1 MATQNEM
8 EASEPQVSMT
18 LEKPSPQDWLQKRQP
33 EIINILSTL
42 KQLKTF
48 TVEKPAED
56 LNQLHV
62 SISGL
67 RNYQEW
73 VKTYLVNAIGMELEV
88 KRLCAVTE
96 IEYKD
101 ALGKA
106 FTEKADVVS
115 LGKSFEEKLL
125 RLRQYIPVIREKE
138 EWEAI
143 LESVGSFKQAVQ
155 LVYDD
160 LSRGAMSTATQV
172 NVIKSQILTGQI
184 KIQIE
189 GNVAK
194 SIISENALD
203 SLDRAAIKN
212 TTRGEG
218 TLETLL

>member
-1 MATQNEM
+1 
-8 EASEPQVSMT
+8 MT